1 MKKSLL
7 FLSLF
12 TALTMA
18 SCGGSDIDTSKIA
31 LDYGYDY
38 KNDIVSLNDFVIGYD
53 TLGNKIASYE
63 SFVLLVYKTGCT
75 CWTDFEPSAIKF
87 MNDYNVKFPAI
98 NVNALLSEKVRYG
111 IYAVEDDMPSICF
124 FRRGQLIRQT
134 VSGKLKD
141 NSIFKDYYAF
151 KDFMLEN
158 IYLPHMYYLDEDA
171 LDEKIAGNEEF
182 NLYVARS
189 ECGDCKLVNK
199 NVLYDWS
206 EKNKEKSNMENPLYI
221 FDIQKYRG
229 TDRYQP
235 IKDKYGLSNTEFNPI
250 FGYNH
255 GSDQGMIPT
264 FQRWKN
270 GRITDMITVLNDY
283 LGANHTFDS
292 YFTEE
297 RVSASPML
305 SQFGDQY
312 VLNGIEV
319 EEKYIAHKG
328 DIEYLPK
335 DPSQMIFHNPI
346 VELYLSTY
354 VK

>member
-53 TLGNKIASYE
+53 TLANKIASYE
-63 SFVLLVYKTGCT
+63 SFVLLVYRTGCG

-98 NVNALLSEKVRYG
+98 NVTALLSEKVRYG

-206 EKNKEKSNMENPLYI
+206 EKNKEKSNMEKPLYI

-235 IKDKYGLSNTEFNPI
+235 IKDKYGLSNTEFNPV

-305 SQFGDQY
+305 SQFGEQY
-312 VLNGIEV
+312 VLNGKEV

>member
-7 FLSLF
+7 FLSI
-12 TALTMA
+12 LTSISLA
-18 SCGGSDIDTSKIA
+18 SCGSSDIDTSKIA

-53 TLGNKIASYE
+53 TLANKIASNE
-63 SFVLLVYKTGCT
+63 SFVLLVYKTGCG
-75 CWTDFEPSAIKF
+75 CWGDFEPSAIKF

-98 NVNALLSEKVRYG
+98 DVAALLSEEVKYG
-111 IYAVEDDMPSICF
+111 IYAVEADMPSICF

-134 VSGKLKD
+134 VFGKLKD
-141 NSIFKDYYAF
+141 VSIFKDYYVF

-171 LDEKIAGNEEF
+171 LDEKIADNEEF

-199 NVLYDWS
+199 NVLYAWS
-206 EKNKEKSNMENPLYI
+206 EKIKEKSNMEKPLYI

-229 TDRYQP
+229 TDLYQP
-235 IKDKYGLSNTEFNPI
+235 IKDKYGLSNTEFNPV
-250 FGYNH
+250 FGYE
-255 GSDQGMIPT
+255 SGMIPT
-264 FQRWKN
+264 FQRWKD
-270 GRITDMITVLNDY
+270 GHIFDMITVLNDQ
-283 LGANHTFDS
+283 LGENHTFSS

-305 SQFGDQY
+305 SQFGNQY
-312 VLNGIEV
+312 VLNGKEV

-328 DIEYLPK
+328 DIEYLPQS
-335 DPSQMIFHNPI
+335 SQEIFHNPI